1 MTRDEFMV
9 LDSPAKADALNE
21 LLDGGKTQDEAMAEF
36 GITKK
41 DLMRAQVF
49 FNKTEGKFKSNAVGG
64 YSNFHSD
71 TTAEAA
77 K

>member
-9 LDSPAKADALNE
+9 LDSPAKAEALNA
-21 LLDGGKTQDEAMAEF
+21 LMDAGKTQDEAMAEF
-36 GITKK
+36 EITKK
-41 DLMRAQVF
+41 DLMKAQVF
-49 FNKTEGKFKSNAVGG
+49 FNKTADRFKSNAVGG

-71 TTAEAA
+71 TTIEAA

>member
-1 MTRDEFMV
+1 MTRDEFMA
-9 LDSPAKADALNE
+9 LESPAKADALNA
-21 LLDGGKTQDEAMAEF
+21 LMDAGKTEDEAMAEF

-49 FNKTEGKFKSNAVGG
+49 YNKTAGRFKSNAVGG

-71 TTAEAA
+71 VTADSA